1 MRLWTAA
8 EINREWWRFGEV
20 LAPAIHVDGKRT
32 VGGVFDAL
40 LMGDFALFTINEDS
54 VNLTAVIELHRID
67 EAKCL
72 SLIYLAGRIG
82 LSPRSWIN
90 RMQSLATRYLIE
102 TAKAM
107 GCSEIHIEG
116 RDWSR
121 VFPDWERLDGPTHEL
136 RKRL

>member
-1 MRLWTAA
+1 MRLWTPA
-8 EINREWWRFGEV
+8 EINRDWWRLGDT
-20 LAPAIHVDGKRT
+20 LAPAIAIDGKRT
-32 VGGVFDAL
+32 VGGVLDAL

-54 VNLTAVIELHRID
+54 VNLTAVIELHQID

-82 LSPRSWIN
+82 LPPRSWIN
-90 RMQSLATRYLIE
+90 RMQTLASRYLVE

-107 GCSEIHIEG
+107 GCGEIRIEG
-116 RDWSR
+116 RDWSS
-121 VFPDWERLDGPTHEL
+121 VFPDWDRLDGTHEL